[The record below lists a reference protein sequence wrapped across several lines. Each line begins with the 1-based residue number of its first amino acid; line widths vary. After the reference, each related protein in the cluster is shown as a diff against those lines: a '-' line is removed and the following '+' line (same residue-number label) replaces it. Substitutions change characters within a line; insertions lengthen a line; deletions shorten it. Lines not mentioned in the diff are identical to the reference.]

1 MRHDKISIKWRLFL
15 YLFGFTAILLVLLWL
30 FQTVYLETFYKI
42 IKKSELKKAMTVLN
56 ENISSENPYKTLKA
70 ISDDYGICI
79 LISDLDGERI
89 HSVEYKRSCCIH
101 SMSKAKLAYYFNKCK
116 NTDELVVI
124 KHKKPIN
131 FIDKKDGNEEPELN
145 KTLNTTIKDF
155 GNKPLFNFRR
165 AEFSENVTYAK
176 LINVNGDSLIAMI
189 NAELTPV
196 DATVHTIQVQLVLIS
211 VLMLLLSIVIALL
224 LSKKISKPIVTTN
237 RTAKELARGKFDV
250 EFNSRAYKEISEL
263 SNTLNYAARELGK
276 TESLQRELISNV
288 SHDLRTPL
296 TMIIAYSEVMRDLPG
311 ENTSENVQV
320 VIDEAKRLTNLVNDM
335 LDISKLQAG
344 VMEKNS
350 EEYNITQSIEA
361 VIMRYSKL
369 TQLDGYLIT
378 FDYDQEAWVEAD
390 QYKIYQVIYNLIN
403 NAINYTGEDKRVFVK
418 QYLKINTVRIEVR
431 DTGNGIDKS
440 DISQVWERYY
450 KVDKSHKRAVM
461 GTGLGLS
468 IVKNILE
475 LHEAEYG
482 VESEIGKGSTFWF
495 ELKRF

>member
-131 FIDKKDGNEEPELN
+131 FIDKKGGNEEPELN

-155 GNKPLFNFRR
+155 GNTPLFNFKR

-176 LINVNGDSLIAMI
+176 LINVNGDNLIAMI

-311 ENTSENVQV
+311 ENTPENVQV

-350 EEYNITQSIEA
+350 EEYNLTQSIEA

-369 TQLDGYLIT
+369 TQLDGYLIS

-418 QYLKINTVRIEVR
+418 QYLKINTVRIEVT

-495 ELKRF
+495 ELKRS